1 MKKLLASV
9 VIGILV
15 GSVFAGTGGIAGRV
29 SNVATGEPVVNA
41 IVTACSDSLPAGR
54 AVTNEQGEYLIEG
67 LNPGEYRVIAR
78 ARGFVPAH
86 SPVLVVVREG
96 NITEGVDLRL
106 RPLPR
111 RTGAISGRV
120 VDRITREPLRGAVVI
135 VRNQAVTRRARTD
148 RNGYY
153 IIRGLGPGRY
163 QVAAKAR
170 RYFGEV
176 LPDPVEV
183 VEGEVTENI
192 NFALQP
198 KPRRGGISGQVVDVK
213 AGSPI
218 AGVLITALG
227 PQGSGFA
234 RTNGNGFYQIVGLEP
249 GRYTVSATK
258 PGYQAATY
266 PEPVEVNAGELT
278 RGIDFRL
285 QPLRNNHTDTYTY

>member
-1 MKKLLASV
+1 MKKLLAF
-9 VIGILV
+9 VIIGTLV
-15 GSVFAGTGGIAGRV
+15 GIGFAGTGGIEGKV
-29 SNVATGEPVVNA
+29 FNVATGEPIVNA
-41 IVTACSDSLPAGR
+41 IVTACSDSTLAGR

-67 LNPGEYRVIAR
+67 LSAGNYQVIAR

-86 SPVLVVVREG
+86 SPILVVVREG
-96 NITEGVDLRL
+96 SITRGVDLRL

-120 VDRITREPLRGAVVI
+120 VDRITRQPLRGAVVI
-135 VRNQAVTRRARTD
+135 VRNPAVTRRARTD

-170 RYFGEV
+170 RYFGEAY
-176 LPDPVEV
+176 PEPVEV

-198 KPRRGGISGQVVDVK
+198 KPRRGGISGQVVDAK
-213 AGSPI
+213 TGRPI
-218 AGVLITALG
+218 AGVLITA
-227 PQGSGFA
+227 QGQQGNGFA
-234 RTNGNGFYQIVGLEP
+234 RTDGHGFYRIVGLEP
-249 GRYTVSATK
+249 GRYTVSALK

-266 PEPVEVNAGELT
+266 PEPVEVNPGELT

-285 QPLRNNHTDTYTY
+285 QPLRDNQIDSD

>member
-1 MKKLLASV
+1 MKKLLAF
-9 VIGILV
+9 VIIGTLV
-15 GSVFAGTGGIAGRV
+15 GIGFAGTGGIAGRV
-29 SNVATGEPVVNA
+29 FNVATGQPVVNA
-41 IVTACSDSLPAGR
+41 IVTACGDSTPAGR

-67 LNPGEYRVIAR
+67 LDAGSYQVIAR

-86 SPVLVVVREG
+86 APILVVVREG
-96 NITEGVDLRL
+96 SITRGVDLRL

-120 VDRITREPLRGAVVI
+120 VDRVTREPLRGAVVI
-135 VRNQAVTRRARTD
+135 VRNPLGTRRARTD

-153 IIRGLGPGRY
+153 IIRGLVPGRY

-170 RYFGEV
+170 RYFGEAY
-176 LPDPVEV
+176 PQPVEV
-183 VEGEVTENI
+183 IQGVVTEYI

-198 KPRRGGISGQVVDVK
+198 KPRRGGISGQVVNAK
-213 AGSPI
+213 TGRPI
-218 AGVLITALG
+218 AGVLITV
-227 PQGSGFA
+227 QGLQGNGFA
-234 RTNGNGFYQIVGLEP
+234 RTDGHGFYRIVGLEP

-266 PEPVEVNAGELT
+266 PEPVEVNPGELT

-285 QPLRNNHTDTYTY
+285 RPLRDNQIDSD